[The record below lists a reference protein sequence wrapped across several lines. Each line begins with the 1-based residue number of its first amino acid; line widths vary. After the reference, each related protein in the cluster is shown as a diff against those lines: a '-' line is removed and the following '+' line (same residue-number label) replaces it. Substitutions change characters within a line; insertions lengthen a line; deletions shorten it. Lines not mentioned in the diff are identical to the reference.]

1 MKKFVMN
8 NKNITKKRN
17 HQHGLSLIELLV
29 AMVLTLVLVGGA
41 IYIFLGTRDN
51 QKAQERI
58 TESAETGA
66 LALALLGREL
76 ANAGYYPSVLPPTSK
91 TNTKQVLNS
100 YPPNNWVFL
109 PTSPTTPTPV
119 PYLSGVYGC
128 DDSKFNPPTSDCGSV
143 TAGAADSIVINYF
156 TSDAMGSSVG
166 QRRDCRGADVGN
178 DPVNS
183 IRKLNAVTNTE
194 NINLPPQ
201 QPLFVS
207 NRYALNTTNSAA
219 NKVEVDKQII
229 NVKSLA
235 CNGNGVTSPDIIF
248 QPLLA
253 GIEDMQFTYGVYN
266 TSKTLAPDKFYT
278 ATQVSALVP
287 IDIDGVSKKPWERVV
302 SVRVC
307 LMTKTIGGNPKIADK
322 TSALRKYVD
331 CNEVSQTQLATDN
344 SIYKRFVQTFGLR
357 NQLTQAY

>member
-1 MKKFVMN
+1 MKISVMN
-8 NKNITKKRN
+8 NKYIPKNRK
-17 HQHGLSLIELLV
+17 QYGLSLIELLV
-29 AMVLTLVLVGGA
+29 AMALTLVLVGGA
-41 IYIFLGTRDN
+41 IFIYLGTRDN

-66 LALALLGREL
+66 IAMSILGREL
-76 ANAGYYPSVLPPTSK
+76 ANAGYYPSVMPPTSK
-91 TNTKQVLNS
+91 TNTKQVLNT

-109 PTSPTTPTPV
+109 PSSPLTATPTAF
-119 PYLSGVYGC
+119 LSGVFGC
-128 DDSKFNPPTSDCGSV
+128 DSSKFNPPTSDCGGS

-178 DPVNS
+178 DPVNA
-183 IRKLNAVTNTE
+183 IRKLNAITNLE
-194 NINLPPQ
+194 NVNLPPQ

-235 CNGNGVTSPDIIF
+235 CNGNGVGTQDIIF

-253 GIEDMQFTYGVYN
+253 GLEDMQFTYGVYS
-266 TSKTLAPDKFYT
+266 TAKSLAPDRFYT
-278 ATQVSALVP
+278 ATEVSTLTNVT
-287 IDIDGVSKKPWERVV
+287 IEGIVKKPWDRVV
-302 SVRVC
+302 AVRVC
-307 LMTKTIGGNPKIADK
+307 LISRTVGGNPKIDDK
-322 TSALRKYVD
+322 TGALRTYTD
-331 CNEVSQTQLATDN
+331 CNEVPQPQLATDN
-344 SIYKRFVQTFGLR
+344 NIYKRFVQTFGLR